1 MTISLLVTA
10 IIILLCVVL
19 NRVSDKAGVPLLLF
33 FILLG
38 MAFGSDGIFRIHFDN
53 YGFAE
58 QICSVAL
65 IFIMFYGGFGTNWK
79 HARPVA
85 VQAGLLST
93 LGVVLTAGLV
103 GIFCYVFLN
112 MELLTSLLIG
122 SVISSTDAASVFSIL
137 RSRKLGLKE
146 NTASLLELES
156 GSNDPCSYMMT
167 FLVLAIMEG
176 QVTAGSAAVMVFKQ
190 FFFAIVVSALVSL
203 FARWMFK
210 RYSFAFGS
218 SDTIFVIG
226 LALFSYAAAGAL
238 GGNGYLSAYFV
249 GIVLGNSEIGNKKT
263 LVPFFD
269 GVTGLMQILVFFLL
283 GLLAFPKVLT
293 EVFGTSVL
301 IGLFLTLIGRPAA
314 VFLILAPFRCSTR
327 QKLLV
332 SFAGL
337 RGAASIVF
345 AIMAAVSPAYG
356 QDNVFH
362 IIFGIVLLSIAIQG
376 TLIPWAA
383 KKLDMIDQNANVLK
397 TFTDYEEVNVQFVEL
412 PLHHE
417 HPWNGKA
424 IADISLVPD
433 MLMILIRRGA
443 KALIPSGDT
452 VLTEGDRVVL
462 SAPSYQ
468 GDHVIPLFEKEIR
481 TKSKWV
487 GRMISEYSAHPGELI
502 ILIQRGEETVIP
514 RGDTVLAAGDVLVI
528 HADQVR

>member
-10 IIILLCVVL
+10 VIILLCVVL

-38 MAFGSDGIFRIHFDN
+38 MAFGSDGVFRIHFDN
-53 YGFAE
+53 YEFAE

-79 HARPVA
+79 HAKPVA

-103 GIFCYVFLN
+103 GFFCYVVLN

-167 FLVLAIMEG
+167 YLVLTVMAG
-176 QVTAGSAAVMVFKQ
+176 QVTVGSAALMVFKQ
-190 FFFAIVVSALVSL
+190 FFFAILVSILVSL
-203 FARWMFK
+203 FARYMLK
-210 RYSFAFGS
+210 RFSFSAGGS
-218 SDTIFVIG
+218 DMIFVIG
-226 LALFSYAAAGAL
+226 LALFSYAAAGVL
-238 GGNGYLSAYFV
+238 GGNGYLSVYLV
-249 GIVLGNSEIGNKKT
+249 GIVLGNSDIGNKKT

-283 GLLAFPKVLT
+283 GLLAFPRVLG
-293 EVFGTSVL
+293 EVFGMSVL
-301 IGLFLTLIGRPAA
+301 IALFLSLIARPAA

-356 QDNVFH
+356 EDSVFH

-376 TLIPWAA
+376 TLIPWVAG
-383 KKLDMIDQNANVLK
+383 KLDMIDQNANVLK
-397 TFTDYEEVNVQFVEL
+397 TFNDYEEVNVQFVEL

-424 IADISLVPD
+424 ISDISLVPD
-433 MLMILIRRGA
+433 MLMILVRRGV
-443 KALIPSGDT
+443 KALIPGGDT
-452 VLTEGDRVVL
+452 VLQEGDRVVL
-462 SAPSYQ
+462 SAPSFQ
-468 GDHVIPLFEKEIR
+468 GDHGIPLFEKEIGQR
-481 TKSKWV
+481 SKWV
-487 GRMISEYSAHPGELI
+487 GKTISEYSTNPRELI
-502 ILIQRGEETVIP
+502 ILIQRGEGTVIP
-514 RGDTVLAAGDVLVI
+514 RGDTVLESGDVLVI
-528 HADQVR
+528 HSGKTR

>member
-1 MTISLLVTA
+1 MTISLLIAAV
-10 IIILLCVVL
+10 IILLCVVL

-38 MAFGSDGIFRIHFDN
+38 MTFGSDGIFRIQFDN
-53 YGFAE
+53 YEFAE

-65 IFIMFYGGFGTNWK
+65 IFIMFYGGFGTNWE
-79 HARPVA
+79 HAKPVA
-85 VQAGLLST
+85 LQAGLLST

-103 GIFCYVFLN
+103 GIFCYGVLG

-167 FLVLAIMEG
+167 FLVLSVMEG
-176 QVTAGSAAVMVFKQ
+176 QATVGSAALMVFKQ
-190 FFFAIVVSALVSL
+190 FFFAILVSVLVTL
-203 FARWMFK
+203 FARYMFK
-210 RYSFAFGS
+210 RFSFSAAG

-238 GGNGYLSAYFV
+238 GGNGYLSTYFV
-249 GIVLGNSEIGNKKT
+249 GILLGNSDIGNKKT

-283 GLLAFPKVLT
+283 GLLAFPKVLG
-293 EVFGTSVL
+293 EVFVMSVL
-301 IGLFLTLIGRPAA
+301 IGLFLTFIGRPAA

-362 IIFGIVLLSIAIQG
+362 IVFGIVLLSIAIQG

-383 KKLDMIDQNANVLK
+383 KRLDMIDKDANVLK
-397 TFTDYEEVNVQFVEL
+397 TFNDYEEANVQFVEL
-412 PLHHE
+412 PLHNR
-417 HPWNGKA
+417 HPWNGKT
-424 IADISLVPD
+424 ISDISLVPD
-433 MLMILIRRGA
+433 MLIILIRRGVE
-443 KALIPSGDT
+443 ALIPGGDT
-452 VLTEGDRVVL
+452 VLAEGDRVVL
-462 SAPSYQ
+462 SAPAFQ
-468 GDHVIPLFEKEIR
+468 GDYAILLLEKKIGLR
-481 TKSKWV
+481 SKWV
-487 GRMISEYSAHPGELI
+487 GRTISEYSTNPRELI
-502 ILIQRGEETVIP
+502 ILIRRGEETVIP
-514 RGDTVLAAGDVLVI
+514 RGDTVLEAEDVLVI
-528 HADQVR
+528 HSDRIR